1 MSGRLAFVVGFPAM
15 IPKLFRRIA
24 ALLLCAAV
32 TAFAQEIKV
41 DFNFNN
47 KPLST
52 TSDPAY
58 TPWSTNSIWFSG
70 GDAITNTFSGV
81 TFIFRRVGPT
91 GTGLTTDWYSAGI
104 ATAKLVND
112 GITVAP
118 LQLTNNPSVT
128 TTPGARIELT

>member
-1 MSGRLAFVVGFPAM
+1 MPGRLGLVLGFSVM
-15 IPKLFRRIA
+15 IPKCFCRSV
-24 ALLLCAAV
+24 ALLFCAAV
-32 TAFAQEIKV
+32 SVFAQEIKV

-52 TSDPAY
+52 TSDLAY

-91 GTGLTTDWYSAGI
+91 GTGLTTDWYS
-104 ATAKLVND
+104 
-112 GITVAP
+112 
-118 LQLTNNPSVT
+118 
-128 TTPGARIELT
+128 